1 MSEVITETKTASG
14 GKELLLFVL
23 TLIGGFVLFILP
35 NLLLGIS
42 KWNGGLSGINLLY
55 IALFQC
61 ISVCTLIYFSLKHM
75 GKDFRFIGLSSN
87 YWKADTV
94 LGLLTGLSW
103 TALQFIWIIPSTGG
117 TTRNDIIQMLDTMD
131 GTLIGLLSYI
141 ALGVIGGGITEEI
154 FNRGYFINVLK
165 STFNNQ
171 KLGLWIA
178 GILSILFFAAG
189 HLPSNTIEWF
199 DILVPTLAYT
209 LLFIY
214 TRRLTASIVAHA
226 VYNAT
231 AVLSVYYLYYP

>member
-1 MSEVITETKTASG
+1 MSEVITKTKTVSR
-14 GKELLLFVL
+14 GKSLLLFIL
-23 TLIGGFVLFILP
+23 TNIGGFVLFIFP

-42 KWNGGLSGINLLY
+42 KWNGGLSGINLLFM
-55 IALFQC
+55 ALFQFF
-61 ISVCTLIYFSLKHM
+61 SVCTLIYFSLKIM

-87 YWKADTV
+87 YWKVDSV

-103 TALQFIWIIPSTGG
+103 TALQVLWIIPSTGG
-117 TTRNDIIQMLDTMD
+117 SERNDIAQILETMD
-131 GTLIGLLSYI
+131 GTALGLISYI

-165 STFNNQ
+165 STFKNQ
-171 KLGLWIA
+171 QFGLWIA
-178 GILSILFFAAG
+178 AILSILFFAAG

-199 DILVPTLAYT
+199 DILPPTLAYT

-231 AVLSVYYLYYP
+231 AILSVYYLYYQ